1 MKKAFTLIELV
12 ISIVIIAIASVTLP
26 MMIGSANKLQEQ
38 TINQDIFFKSITVM
52 TDILSK
58 PWDDS
63 SGANVDEETMSL
75 IWNTQN
81 TAITARDALFLTNNT
96 NGRYRSGSLQG
107 DNFRYFYANY
117 LNATAIPTNA
127 TQFTN
132 TTTIG
137 TINDYNAGTIS
148 ESLTDGANVNYA
160 ITVRY
165 VPDVAIR
172 DASGKRE
179 TATWALSGTTNTFTD
194 AADSTN
200 LKRIN
205 IQANR
210 NIAGE
215 TMGVGFVYFSSN
227 IGTPGIKTK

>member
-1 MKKAFTLIELV
+1 MKKAFTLVELV

-26 MMIGSANKLQEQ
+26 MMLASANKLQEQ

-63 SGANVDEETMSL
+63 STIVGNEPPL

-81 TAITARDALFLTNNT
+81 AATDATLTNTT
-96 NGRYRSGSLQG
+96 NGRYRSGSLQ
-107 DNFRYFYANY
+107 NYNYRYFYEPY
-117 LNATAIPTNA
+117 LNATAISANA
-127 TQFTN
+127 TQLTN
-132 TTTIG
+132 TTQIPSIG
-137 TINDYNAGTIS
+137 NYDGRFIS

-160 ITVRY
+160 ISVRY
-165 VPDVAIR
+165 VPDVAIK

-194 AADSTN
+194 ATDSTN

-205 IQANR
+205 IQATR
-210 NIAGE
+210 NMGSE
-215 TMGVGFVYFSSN
+215 TMNANFVYFSSN
-227 IGTPGIKTK
+227 IGTPDIKKK

>member
-26 MMIGSANKLQEQ
+26 MMLGSANKLQEQ

-58 PWDDS
+58 PWDNS
-63 SGANVDEETMSL
+63 SGADVDEESMSL

-81 TAITARDALFLTNNT
+81 AASDGVLKNII
-96 NGRYRSGSLQG
+96 NGRYRSGSLQN

-117 LNATAIPTNA
+117 LNATAISSNA

-148 ESLTDGANVNYA
+148 ESLADGANVNYA
-160 ITVRY
+160 ISVAY
-165 VPDVAIR
+165 VPDVATR

-179 TATWALSGTTNTFTD
+179 TATWALGGGTTFT
-194 AADSTN
+194 AAAASTN

-205 IQANR
+205 IQATR
-210 NIAGE
+210 NIGSE
-215 TMGVGFVYFSSN
+215 TMSAGFVYFSSN

>member
-26 MMIGSANKLQEQ
+26 MMLGSANKLQEQ

-58 PWDDS
+58 PWDYS
-63 SGANVDEETMSL
+63 SGADVDEESMSL

-81 TAITARDALFLTNNT
+81 TAATARDALFLTNTT

-148 ESLTDGANVNYA
+148 ESLADGANVNYA
-160 ITVRY
+160 ISVSY
-165 VPDVAIR
+165 VPDVVNDPTA
-172 DASGKRE
+172 KRQ
-179 TATWALSGTTNTFTD
+179 TATWSLAGGTTFTA

-205 IQANR
+205 IQATR
-210 NIAGE
+210 NIGSE
-215 TMGVGFVYFSSN
+215 TMSVGFVYFSSN
-227 IGTPGIKTK
+227 IGTPDIKIK